1 MELIFP
7 ILTGVLMLVA
17 GLPLYLY
24 ANETARFS
32 KPARLV
38 IKSAI
43 TFFGGTLALAGAL
56 RSGFAF
62 AYLAAA
68 GLLVCAAADTLLEI
82 KFFVGGSFFAAGH
95 ILYIASFLTRT
106 RPGALSVPAFC
117 AGAILLVLLVYKM
130 RPLGNLK
137 YFVPAYGAVIVTMTA
152 FALPL
157 AFYAPPWFYRGDRR
171 SAFFVSDSI
180 LALNIRFGGSAPPA
194 RPSCSPTPR
203 PIPACAVGLPCLPV
217 GLKPR
222 LRIKQPAFGG
232 LSMYPIFR
240 FFQSRRFETCPCPA
254 PVRRFLWRRPPSRQ
268 YRSSPPAALRG
279 GFYMHRLLAKGAF
292 PLTIEIP
299 KSVSDI
305 LARLKTRAFLLC
317 RRRLRARR
325 GHGVPPS
332 DWDITTPPAPIWCAR
347 CLPTSVRFFRA

>member
-7 ILTGVLMLVA
+7 ILTGVLMLA
-17 GLPLYLY
+17 TGLPLYLY

-106 RPGALSVPAFC
+106 RPGALSVPAFAPAPYCC
-117 AGAILLVLLVYKM
+117 AACLQNAPAEQSQIFRPRLRRGHSHHDRLCPSACLLRAAHGFIAAIGGALSLSRLDTGAQHPLRRLPRLPRGRHAHLL
-130 RPLGNLK
+130 
-137 YFVPAYGAVIVTMTA
+137 
-152 FALPL
+152 
-157 AFYAPPWFYRGDRR
+157 
-171 SAFFVSDSI
+171 
-180 LALNIRFGGSAPPA
+180 
-194 RPSCSPTPR
+194 PR

-222 LRIKQPAFGG
+222 LRTRQPAFGG
-232 LSMYPIFR
+232 LSMYPIFPIL
-240 FFQSRRFETCPCPA
+240 SK
-254 PVRRFLWRRPPSRQ
+254 PP
-268 YRSSPPAALRG
+268 L
-279 GFYMHRLLAKGAF
+279 
-292 PLTIEIP
+292 
-299 KSVSDI
+299 
-305 LARLKTRAFLLC
+305 
-317 RRRLRARR
+317 
-325 GHGVPPS
+325 
-332 DWDITTPPAPIWCAR
+332 
-347 CLPTSVRFFRA
+347 